1 MAAALQ
7 ALNMAVRP
15 EWLSQCMTVLNLT
28 GKPQKAAVSAVYI
41 QYLACDLREAGAGCL
56 PQGIAAL
63 HLQTVP
69 GSLVLQLDAW
79 LNIGEVRLRWLSL
92 QWYALQL
99 CTLQLA
105 SSCVSSTPQ

>member
-1 MAAALQ
+1 MLPVRQQVASALK
-7 ALNMAVRP
+7 ALNIAVRP
-15 EWLSQCMTVLNLT
+15 EWLSQCMTVLNLS

-56 PQGIAAL
+56 PQGIATL

-79 LNIGEVRLRWLSL
+79 LNIGEVSLSWLC
-92 QWYALQL
+92 Q
-99 CTLQLA
+99 
-105 SSCVSSTPQ
+105 